1 MRVHSLRETKFAVV
15 SPLIVDL
22 GPLHLCE
29 AVDLR
34 GGAIMLAHARE
45 VARIILPCK
54 VPVFSHFLIG

>member
-1 MRVHSLRETKFAVV
+1 MRVHSLRETKLAVV

-22 GPLHLCE
+22 GPFLLRE

-45 VARIILPCK
+45 VARIILPRK
-54 VPVFSHFLIG
+54 VPVFSHFFVG